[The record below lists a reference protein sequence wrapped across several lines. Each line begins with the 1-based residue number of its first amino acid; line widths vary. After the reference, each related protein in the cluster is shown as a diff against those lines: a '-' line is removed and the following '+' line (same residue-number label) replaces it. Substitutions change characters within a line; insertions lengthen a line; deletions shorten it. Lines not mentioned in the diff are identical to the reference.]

1 MAFFDCG
8 TTTPW
13 IIDAIDDA
21 LPFTGVCYS
30 LNTFLAL
37 QEKPQCRAVLCGG
50 GISRQQRDFYAAEP

>member
-30 LNTFLAL
+30 
-37 QEKPQCRAVLCGG
+37 
-50 GISRQQRDFYAAEP
+50 